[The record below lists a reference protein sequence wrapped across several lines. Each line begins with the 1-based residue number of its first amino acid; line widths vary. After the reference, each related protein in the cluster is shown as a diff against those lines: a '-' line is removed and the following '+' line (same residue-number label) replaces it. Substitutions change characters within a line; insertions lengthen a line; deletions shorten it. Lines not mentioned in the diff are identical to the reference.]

1 MFEYLYEW
9 LQNIAFY
16 LVLITAVMHIIPNN
30 TYTKYIRFFTGLVL
44 VVMLTG
50 SILKVFGMEQKF
62 TEIYVSEEYKQ
73 KRREIEEA
81 TKYLENVSL
90 EEELNGITEVE
101 EIRIGE

>member
-16 LVLITAVMHIIPNN
+16 LVLTTAVMHIVPNH
-30 TYTKYIRFFTGLVL
+30 TYTKYIRFFTGLLL
-44 VVMLTG
+44 VVMLAG
-50 SILKVFGMEQKF
+50 PVLKVFGMEQKF

-73 KRREIEEA
+73 KRKEIEEA

-90 EEELNGITEVE
+90 EEEFNGITEVE
-101 EIRIGE
+101 EIRIGK